1 MAKRKKRNNHLDY
14 ARRDKL
20 YKMLINC
27 HSYYSLNYGCLS
39 IREVLAT
46 CQLLGHK
53 TVALTDINNTS
64 ECFTFLLL
72 AKEYNIHPVVGIDFR
87 NGVDQQ
93 FVGVAQNHE
102 GFCELNEF
110 LSHHQSNK
118 IPIPERAQFNNAI
131 TIYPFEKAQYFDKLK
146 KSEYTGIAPGELN
159 RPVFKQY
166 KERFQN
172 KLVALCT
179 STFRHKKDYN
189 AHRLLRAIGEN
200 TLLSKLEKTQQA
212 KECNKYRN
220 VEEISELYEHHS
232 ELVQRSEKL
241 LSSCQFEFEFNK
253 PNNKANFT
261 NSHDDDIQLLR
272 KLSYEGL
279 PYRYDFNP
287 FLGKKLTSKQQ
298 EILNRVENELKV
310 IEQYGFSAYFLINW
324 DMVCYSI
331 KKGYPHVGR
340 GSGANSIV
348 AYLIRITNV
357 DPIELDLYF
366 ERFMNPFRS
375 TPPDFDVD
383 FSWTDRDD
391 VITYLFEKHGYD
403 KVALLGSYTTYQR
416 KSVIRELGKV
426 FGLPSEEIEQLQR
439 GGVADNEYVQLIQK
453 YSSYIAGF
461 PSNLSIHSSGIL
473 ISEKPIHYYSTTYL
487 PPKNYPTVHFDMHI
501 AEDIGLYK
509 YDVLSQRGLGKI
521 KDAVTLIEKNH
532 GKKVDIHAMQVIKND
547 PKVKNLLREGDL
559 TGCFYVESPAMR
571 MLMTKLKAE
580 DYTRLVAASSII
592 RPGVAKSGMMR
603 EYILRFQSIERREA
617 AQKALPELYDILDET
632 FGVMV
637 YQEDVLKVA
646 HYFAGLSLAEA
657 DILRRGMSWK
667 FKQRNEFSKI
677 KQRFFD
683 NCNRKRL
690 TPGTV
695 QKIWDQ
701 IESFANFA
709 FSKGH
714 SASYAVESFQALYL
728 HAYYPLEYL
737 TATINNGGGFYSREL
752 YVHTAR
758 MKGAA
763 IELPCVNESM
773 AIADIKGKRLLLGFA
788 FIDGGFESK
797 NVNFMLQERHK
808 NGSFTT
814 FRNFVE
820 RLPEIS
826 LDQLIVLIRLGCF
839 RNIENDKKK
848 LLWDAHFL
856 LSKTPKKI
864 KMDSLFELKPQEW
877 KLPELE
883 QNSLEIAMSEIELLG
898 FPVSYNPFD
907 LLEEK
912 KENLPQTTARELKDK
927 IGKIVSIAGYR
938 VFVRTTKTKNGN
950 AMRFGTF
957 IDTKGHWID
966 TVIFPDA
973 MARMKHIGPGCY
985 LIKGKISEEFGH
997 VSVDVSDL
1005 MRYDNKVLE

>member
-1 MAKRKKRNNHLDY
+1 
-14 ARRDKL
+14 
-20 YKMLINC
+20 MLLNC

-39 IREVLAT
+39 IRELLAT
-46 CQLLGHK
+46 CQFLGHK

-93 FVGVAQNHE
+93 FVALAQNHQ
-102 GFCELNEF
+102 GFFELNEF
-110 LSHHQSNK
+110 LSHHQSNGTA
-118 IPIPERAQFNNAI
+118 IPERAQFKNAT
-131 TIYPFEKAQYFDKLK
+131 TIYPFEKALHFDELG
-146 KSEYTGIAPGELN
+146 ETEFTGIAPEELN
-159 RPVFKQY
+159 RPIFKQY
-166 KERFQN
+166 KKLFQQ

-179 STFRHKKDYN
+179 ATFRNKKDFN
-189 AHRLLRAIGEN
+189 THRLLRAIGEN
-200 TLLSKLEKTQQA
+200 TLLSKLGKNQQA
-212 KECNKYRN
+212 KEGNKYRST
-220 VEEISELYEHHS
+220 EEITTLYEHHS
-232 ELVQRSEKL
+232 ELIERSNKL
-241 LSSCQFEFEFNK
+241 LKSCKFEFEFNK
-253 PNNKANFT
+253 PNNKANYT
-261 NSHDDDIQLLR
+261 KSHEEDVQLLR

-287 FLGKKLTSKQQ
+287 LLGKRLTSKQQ

-324 DMVCYSI
+324 DMVCYAMS
-331 KKGYPHVGR
+331 KGYPHVGR
-340 GSGANSIV
+340 GSGANSII

-375 TPPDFDVD
+375 SPPDFDVD
-383 FSWTDRDD
+383 FSWTDRND
-391 VITYLFEKHGYD
+391 VTTYLFEKHGYD
-403 KVALLGSYTTYQR
+403 RVALLGSYTTYQH

-439 GGVADNEYVQLIQK
+439 GGIADNEYGQLIQK

-461 PSNLSIHSSGIL
+461 PSNLSIHSSGII
-473 ISEKPIHYYSTTYL
+473 ISEKPIHYYSATYL
-487 PPKNYPTVHFDMHI
+487 PPKNYPTVHFDMQI

-521 KDAVTLIEKNH
+521 KDAVTFVEKNH
-532 GKKVDIHAMQVIKND
+532 GVKVDIHAMKVIKND
-547 PKVKNLLREGDL
+547 LKVKDLLREGDL

-571 MLMTKLKAE
+571 MLMTKLKAD

-603 EYILRFQSIERREA
+603 EYILRFQNIERREE
-617 AQKALPELYDILDET
+617 AQKALPELYEILEET
-632 FGVMV
+632 YGVMV

-667 FKQRNEFSKI
+667 FKQRNEFAKI
-677 KQRFFD
+677 KKRFFD
-683 NCNRKRL
+683 NCARKRL
-690 TPGTV
+690 TQNTV

-758 MKGAA
+758 MKGAE
-763 IELPCVNESM
+763 IELPCVNES
-773 AIADIKGKRLLLGFA
+773 AATADIQGKKLTLGFA

-797 NVNFMLQERHK
+797 NVGLILQERRK
-808 NGSFTT
+808 NGLFTS

-820 RLPEIS
+820 RIPEIS
-826 LDQLIVLIRLGCF
+826 LDQIIVLIRLGCF
-839 RNIENDKKK
+839 RNLEADKKK

-856 LSKTPKKI
+856 LSKAPKKI
-864 KMDSLFELKPQEW
+864 KMNSLFELKPQEW
-877 KLPELE
+877 QLPELV
-883 QNSLEIAMSEIELLG
+883 QNRLEIAMDEIELLG
-898 FPVSYNPFD
+898 FAVSYNPFD
-907 LLEEK
+907 LIEEE
-912 KENLPQTTARELKDK
+912 KENLPKTTAKDLNNK
-927 IGKIVSIAGYR
+927 VGKIVSIAGYR
-938 VFVRTTKTKNGN
+938 VHVKTTKTSNGK

-957 IDTKGHWID
+957 VDIEGRWID
-966 TVIFPDA
+966 TVLFPDA
-973 MARMKHIGPGCY
+973 MVKLRHIGQGCY
-985 LIKGKISEEFGH
+985 LIKGKVTEEFGH
-997 VSVDVSDL
+997 ISIEVSDL
-1005 MRYDNKVLE
+1005 KRYDNKGLG

>member
-1 MAKRKKRNNHLDY
+1 
-14 ARRDKL
+14 
-20 YKMLINC
+20 MLLNC

-39 IREVLAT
+39 IRELLAT
-46 CQLLGHK
+46 CQFLGHK

-72 AKEYNIHPVVGIDFR
+72 AKEYNTHAVVGIDFR

-93 FVGVAQNHE
+93 FVALAQNHQ
-102 GFCELNEF
+102 GFFELNEF
-110 LSHHQSNK
+110 LSHHQTNG
-118 IPIPERAQFNNAI
+118 IAIPERAQFKNAI
-131 TIYPFEKAQYFDKLK
+131 TIYPFEKALHFDELG
-146 KSEYTGIAPGELN
+146 ETEFTGIAPEELN
-159 RPVFKQY
+159 RPIFKQY
-166 KERFQN
+166 KKLFSQ
-172 KLVALCT
+172 KLVTLCT
-179 STFRHKKDYN
+179 ATFRNKKDFN
-189 AHRLLRAIGEN
+189 THRLLRAIGEN
-200 TLLSKLEKTQQA
+200 TLLSKLGKNEQA
-212 KECNKYRN
+212 KESNKYRST
-220 VEEISELYEHHS
+220 EEIKTLYEHHS
-232 ELVQRSEKL
+232 ELVERSDKL
-241 LSSCQFEFEFNK
+241 LKSCKFEFEFNK
-253 PNNKANFT
+253 PNNKANYT
-261 NSHDDDIQLLR
+261 KSHEEDVQLLR

-287 FLGKKLTSKQQ
+287 LLGKRLTSKQQ

-324 DMVCYSI
+324 DMVCYAMS
-331 KKGYPHVGR
+331 KGYPHVGR
-340 GSGANSIV
+340 GSGANSII

-375 TPPDFDVD
+375 SPPDFDID
-383 FSWTDRDD
+383 FSWTDRND
-391 VITYLFEKHGYD
+391 VTTYLFERHGYD
-403 KVALLGSYTTYQR
+403 RVALLGSYTTYQH

-426 FGLPSEEIEQLQR
+426 FGLPNEEIEQLQR
-439 GGVADNEYVQLIQK
+439 GGIADNEYGQLIQK

-461 PSNLSIHSSGIL
+461 PSNLSIHSSGII
-473 ISEKPIHYYSTTYL
+473 ISEKPIHYYSATYL
-487 PPKNYPTVHFDMHI
+487 PPKNYPTVHFDMQI

-521 KDAVTLIEKNH
+521 KDAVTFVEKNH
-532 GKKVDIHAMQVIKND
+532 GVKVDIHAMKMIKND
-547 PKVKNLLREGDL
+547 PKVKDLLREGDL

-603 EYILRFQSIERREA
+603 EYILRFQNMERREE
-617 AQKALPELYDILDET
+617 AQKELPELYEILEET
-632 FGVMV
+632 YGVMV

-667 FKQRNEFSKI
+667 FKQRNEFAKI
-677 KQRFFD
+677 KKRFFD
-683 NCNRKRL
+683 NCARKRL
-690 TPGTV
+690 AQSTV

-758 MKGAA
+758 MKGAE
-763 IELPCVNESM
+763 IELPCVNESL
-773 AIADIKGKRLLLGFA
+773 ATADIKGKKLTLGFA

-797 NVNFMLQERHK
+797 NMNLILEERHK
-808 NGSFTT
+808 NGKFSC

-826 LDQLIVLIRLGCF
+826 LDQIIVLIRLGCF
-839 RNIENDKKK
+839 RNLEADQKK

-856 LSKTPKKI
+856 RSKAPKKI
-864 KMDSLFELKPQEW
+864 KMNSLFELKPQEW
-877 KLPELE
+877 QLPELV
-883 QNSLEIAMSEIELLG
+883 QNPLEIAMDEIELLG
-898 FPVSYNPFD
+898 FAVSYNPFD
-907 LLEEK
+907 LIEEE
-912 KENLPQTTARELKDK
+912 KENLPKTTAKDLNHK
-927 IGKIVSIAGYR
+927 VGKIVSIAGYR
-938 VFVRTTKTKNGN
+938 VHVKTTKTSNGK

-957 IDTKGHWID
+957 VDLDGHWID
-966 TVIFPDA
+966 TVLFPDA
-973 MARMKHIGPGCY
+973 VAKLRHIGPGCY
-985 LIKGKISEEFGH
+985 LIKGKVTEEFGH
-997 VSVDVSDL
+997 ISLEVSDL
-1005 MRYDNKVLE
+1005 KRYDNKVLG